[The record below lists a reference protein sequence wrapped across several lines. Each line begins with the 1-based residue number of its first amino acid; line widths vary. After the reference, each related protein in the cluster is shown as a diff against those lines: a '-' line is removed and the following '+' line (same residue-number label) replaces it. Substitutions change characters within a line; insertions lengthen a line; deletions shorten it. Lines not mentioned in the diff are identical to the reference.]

1 MIMACQNFPALPPA
15 APPASRV
22 SRWVSPG
29 VPPGRSVAAHWAA
42 ATVT

>member
-42 ATVT
+42 AMVT